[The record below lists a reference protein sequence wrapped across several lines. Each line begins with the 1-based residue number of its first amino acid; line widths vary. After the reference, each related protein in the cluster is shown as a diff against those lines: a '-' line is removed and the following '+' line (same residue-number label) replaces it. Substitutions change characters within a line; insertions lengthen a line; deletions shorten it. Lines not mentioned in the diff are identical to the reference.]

1 MREWGLKNYPDEFK
15 LGHVKAV
22 KFKGKYYKFD
32 YEREPSIVSWMFD
45 SLSQQEA
52 QVHSS
57 EKNPIYMANKFL
69 NAEKSRPNPEEMPTP
84 QGRENTLPVQEPV
97 ISGEFG

>member
-45 SLSQQEA
+45 SLS
-52 QVHSS
+52 
-57 EKNPIYMANKFL
+57 
-69 NAEKSRPNPEEMPTP
+69 
-84 QGRENTLPVQEPV
+84 
-97 ISGEFG
+97 